1 MRPEYLQEAY
11 MKKGDES
18 GIITSN
24 IYDGEIYERL
34 SPLVEKI
41 AGVLFRRIDFDEES
55 AKTLNGIQSSGAH
68 LVYASF
74 HSSNISLLILYNL
87 LRRRGFTP
95 PVFALEYNPFL
106 LQSVSFVWKRIVK
119 FFSETF
125 LGRSYASVLD
135 SGYVEELVTAGK
147 SLILSLMSQRYFVK
161 RYMEIKYDSLFHLI
175 EVQKKMD
182 DPILLLPQMI
192 FWNRSPE
199 RSSPKGAV
207 WTTARDIFF
216 SKPTGD
222 KGLITGWIATL
233 KSVTPAFVRIATP
246 LNLKEEIENSKS
258 NDSRQIA
265 FELRNKLLGIFHH
278 EKRTILGPVIKSR
291 QEMMERVLYS
301 KNVADE
307 IARLSREDGVSEGRL
322 RKKAYQYY
330 REIAAD
336 FNIVYVSLFARA
348 VSIMFRKIYDGI
360 TYDPEAIAM
369 LREASQRGPLVLA
382 PCHKSHMDYLIISY
396 ILFMN
401 NMFPPHIAA
410 GSNLSFFPLG
420 VLFRHSGAF
429 FLRRSLRGLKLY
441 PTVFKQYI
449 KNLVSEGYPIE
460 FFIEGGRTRTGK
472 LVMPKFGFLSYLMEA
487 IEEGYNKDLIFV
499 PIAVNYDRIL
509 EEKSYAQ
516 ELKGKEKE
524 AESVGTMVESSRLLR
539 RKYGR
544 VYVKFNTPFS
554 LSEIREQGHDRKDLA
569 GVIANTIIQRINEV
583 TVVTPFALTTAAILL
598 SSVKGF
604 PRAALVQRLAAL
616 HRFLLHAGA
625 PLSDT
630 LHDDANIEG
639 IVDEVIEAY
648 RNDRILEDLRMEG
661 SKAKEVVKDFYVL
674 RENNRGRIVFYKN
687 SIIHFLLPA
696 ALASTA
702 MLAANRKGARD
713 FASVRGEL
721 DFLTDL
727 LSLEFLFPQWD
738 FAGGP
743 VPAVAREF
751 MERESL
757 ASFENGS
764 IAVPEDKREE
774 LGYLAKLMQD
784 YLESYYIVI
793 RTALEQRGRRLTR
806 RELIV
811 DIRRAGV
818 SLYHTGGIA
827 LPEALSMV
835 NYQNAVAKFSEI
847 GVISEQHVSPKHID
861 ITAIDRER
869 GREYLERIRGFLD
882 LMP

>member
-1 MRPEYLQEAY
+1 

-41 AGVLFRRIDFDEES
+41 TGMLFRRIDFDEES
-55 AKTLNGIQSSGAH
+55 AKTLNGMQSANAH
-68 LVYASF
+68 IVYASF

-87 LRRRGFTP
+87 LRRHGFTP

-106 LQSVSFVWKRIVK
+106 LQTLSFVWKRIVK
-119 FFSETF
+119 FFNQVF
-125 LGRSYASVLD
+125 LRKSYVSVLD
-135 SGYVEELVTAGK
+135 TGYVRELITGGK

-161 RYMEIKYDSLFHLI
+161 RYMEIKYDSLYHLI

-182 DPILLLPQMI
+182 DPIFLLPQMI

-199 RSSPKGAV
+199 RSSPKGAM

-233 KSVTPAFVRIATP
+233 KSVTPAFVRIASP
-246 LNLKEEIENSKS
+246 LNLKEEILNSKS

-265 FELRNKLLGIFHH
+265 FELRNKLLGVFHQ

-301 KNVADE
+301 KNVVDE
-307 IARLSREDGVSEGRL
+307 ITRLSQEDSVSEKKL
-322 RKKAYQYY
+322 RNKAYRYY

-336 FNIVYVSLFARA
+336 FSIIYVSIFARA
-348 VSIMFRKIYDGI
+348 VNYVFGKIYDGI
-360 TYDPEAIAM
+360 TYDPEAITM
-369 LREASQRGPLVLA
+369 LREAAQRGPLVLT
-382 PCHKSHMDYLIISY
+382 PCHKSHMDYLILSL
-396 ILFMN
+396 ILYQN

-410 GSNLSFFPLG
+410 GVNLSFFPLG

-441 PTVFKQYI
+441 PVVFKQYI
-449 KNLVSEGYPIE
+449 KDLVSEGYPIE
-460 FFIEGGRTRTGK
+460 FFIEGGRSRTGK
-472 LVMPKFGFLSYLMEA
+472 LVMPKLGFLSYLIEA
-487 IEEGYNKDLIFV
+487 IDEGYNKDLIFV

-516 ELKGKEKE
+516 ELKGREKQ
-524 AESVGTMVESSRLLR
+524 AESVSSMMESGKLLG

-554 LSEIREQGHDRKDLA
+554 LNEIKALGHDKKELA
-569 GVIANTIIQRINEV
+569 TVIADTIIQRINEV

-604 PRAALVQRLAAL
+604 SRAALVQRLTAL
-616 HRFLLHAGA
+616 HRFLLHARV

-630 LHDDANIEG
+630 LHDGANIEG
-639 IVDEVIEAY
+639 IVDQVIASY
-648 RNDRILEDLRMEG
+648 RKDRILEDLRVEG
-661 SKAKEVVKDFYVL
+661 SKTKEVVKDFHVL
-674 RENNRGRIVFYKN
+674 RENNRGRIVIYKN
-687 SIIHFLLPA
+687 SIIHFLLPVA
-696 ALASTA
+696 FASIA
-702 MLAANRKGARD
+702 ILSAEKKNARD
-713 FASVRGEL
+713 FAAVRAEF
-721 DFLTDL
+721 DYLTDL

-743 VPAVAREF
+743 VPAEVRDF
-751 MERESL
+751 MQRESL
-757 ASFENGS
+757 ASFEGGVIS
-764 IAVPEDKREE
+764 ISEEKKEDI
-774 LGYLAKLMQD
+774 GYFAKLMQD

-806 RELIV
+806 KDLIGDV
-811 DIRRAGV
+811 RRAGV
-818 SLYHTGGIA
+818 SLYHTGAIA

-835 NYQNAVAKFSEI
+835 NYQNAIAKFTGL
-847 GVISEQHVSPKHID
+847 GVISEQYVNPKRID
-861 ITAIDRER
+861 ITAIDGDR
-869 GREYLERIRGFLD
+869 GRGYLERIRGLME